1 MDNKTLNSKLKQR
14 AVQLGLCTQWTSEWE
29 SEESQDMLV
38 KKYKRGIDF
47 CIENNYPNNEFIK
60 ANFSRD
66 VLLNNLVF
74 VDESINI
81 DGVSGIYVINGSTV
95 GTIIF
100 RGYSV
105 GTLYRRHNSNIKVIC
120 EDMSKVF
127 ITLLDSASL
136 DISQQDAAKCYVYQR
151 SNKCTTT
158 HCGDVLIRK

>member
-66 VLLNNLVF
+66 VLLNNLV
-74 VDESINI
+74 
-81 DGVSGIYVINGSTV
+81 
-95 GTIIF
+95 
-100 RGYSV
+100 
-105 GTLYRRHNSNIKVIC
+105 
-120 EDMSKVF
+120 
-127 ITLLDSASL
+127 SL
-136 DISQQDAAKCYVYQR
+136 TNQ
-151 SNKCTTT
+151 
-158 HCGDVLIRK
+158 